1 MKEKTGILYNL
12 YLHTF
17 NSEYITELANIE
29 STIFPDITDEQIE
42 YLEKVK
48 YHFFKI
54 GFGVAEG
61 ENNLKEGILDLLV
74 EVKND

>member
-17 NSEYITELANIE
+17 NSEYVSELANIE
-29 STIFPDITDEQIE
+29 STIFLDITDEQIE

-54 GFGVAEG
+54 GYETAEC
-61 ENNLKEGILDLLV
+61 ENKFKKGILDLLV